1 VKPEQ
6 LKNPDNERYLGSGP
20 VVKGF
25 IKEKLEAKK
34 IGKEKIERLF
44 LVLKAQI
51 EGTGY
56 LPFGDLVLAGRL
68 HMGSIVGANR
78 GRIAPNRRFYA
89 GGGGSV
95 RGFNFQGVGPRDAD
109 GAPTGGNSVTEAAI
123 EGRYRFQAFGN
134 DLGVVAFVD
143 AGDVDPGTTPRFDNL
158 RVGVG
163 VGVRYFTSFGPVRI
177 DVAMPINRQ
186 EFDPKVAFYVSI
198 GQAF

>member
-1 VKPEQ
+1 
-6 LKNPDNERYLGSGP
+6 
-20 VVKGF
+20 
-25 IKEKLEAKK
+25 
-34 IGKEKIERLF
+34 
-44 LVLKAQI
+44 
-51 EGTGY
+51 
-56 LPFGDLVLAGRL
+56 
-68 HMGSIVGANR
+68 MGSIVGANR

-109 GAPTGGNSVTEAAI
+109 GAPTGGNSITEAAI

-134 DLGVVAFVD
+134 DLGVVGFVD
-143 AGDVDPGTTPRFDNL
+143 AGDVDPGTTPRFNNM

-163 VGVRYFTSFGPVRI
+163 VGLRYFTSFGPVRI